1 VPEIR
6 RLLEVIL
13 PRITWDPK
21 NIIAWFMKQRQNKEK
36 ARKSH
41 KQKWLANN
49 TILTIINGVVVIEC
63 FRK

>member
-1 VPEIR
+1 MGKKKNVSATVPEIR

-41 KQKWLANN
+41 KQKWLANHP
-49 TILTIINGVVVIEC
+49 I
-63 FRK
+63 